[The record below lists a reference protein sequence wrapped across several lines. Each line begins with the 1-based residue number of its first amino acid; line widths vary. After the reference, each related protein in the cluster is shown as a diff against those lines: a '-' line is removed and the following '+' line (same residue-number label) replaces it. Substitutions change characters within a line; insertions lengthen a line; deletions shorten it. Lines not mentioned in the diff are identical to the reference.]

1 MDWGQGVSE
10 RSERNGHLGQKLC
23 ADLCQH
29 SGCAARRAVVRKVWT
44 GSEGEESEGKTN
56 DWKWSIGG
64 EGSGS
69 LLRYVAGGGEG
80 WEPCRDTRNDLTD
93 HWEKTRALQMNG
105 QGKS

>member
-1 MDWGQGVSE
+1 MLSTGASHRKDNAHQ
-10 RSERNGHLGQKLC
+10 Q
-23 ADLCQH
+23 
-29 SGCAARRAVVRKVWT
+29 VVAP
-44 GSEGEESEGKTN
+44 
-56 DWKWSIGG
+56 IGG

>member
-1 MDWGQGVSE
+1 MCSNCGQSLLAKFMLSLQLPSAVLVD
-10 RSERNGHLGQKLC
+10 LGPLQVV
-23 ADLCQH
+23 
-29 SGCAARRAVVRKVWT
+29 VVRVAHCLVLLVVVRVTWR
-44 GSEGEESEGKTN
+44 G
-56 DWKWSIGG
+56 SIGG

-69 LLRYVAGGGEG
+69 LLRYVAGGGER